1 MSYICGEIKQKQMKT
16 TIDIQGLKQR
26 FSIIGNS
33 PMLNNALERA
43 SLVASTDMN
52 VLIMGESGTGKESF
66 SKIIHQLSARKHN
79 NFIAVNCGA
88 IPEGTI
94 DSELFGHEKGAFTG
108 AIDARKGF
116 FEVTNG
122 GTIFLDEIGEMPLGT
137 QARLLRVLENG
148 EFIKVGS
155 SKVQKTDVR
164 VVAATNVNLMQA
176 IEKNKFRED
185 LYYRLSTVPI
195 YVPPLRERGGAD
207 IYLLFRKFATDF
219 AEKYKS
225 KPVELTEDARKM
237 LAEYRF
243 PGNIRQLKN
252 LTDQI
257 SVISEEN
264 IISASVLAQYLPKN
278 EKSNLPMLFRGQQEE
293 ENFSE
298 RDLLYKVL
306 FDMKKDMHE
315 LKKMVL
321 QMLSDDNL
329 GGKSN
334 KNILQQH
341 QELFSEMTTVSDDF
355 SENFSNNNLST
366 STEIVPLSAIKQ
378 DNFSKDNFIQISANA
393 NTNAN
398 VNANASENQEDTHHT
413 EDILHETEEVS
424 LSLEKQEK
432 DMIIKAL
439 KQAGFRR
446 KQAASHLGISE
457 RTLYRKIKKYDLEHL

>member
-1 MSYICGEIKQKQMKT
+1 MKA

-264 IISASVLAQYLPKN
+264 IISAAILAQYLPKN
-278 EKSNLPMLFRGQQEE
+278 DKNNLPMLFRGQQEE

-321 QMLSDDNL
+321 QMLADDNL
-329 GGKSN
+329 GGKFD

-341 QELFSEMTTVSDDF
+341 QELFSEVTTISSGNPDEF
-355 SENFSNNNLST
+355 PNNTST
-366 STEIVPLSAIKQ
+366 STEIVPLNVIKADFKQ
-378 DNFSKDNFIQISANA
+378 DSISKDNSNNANFIQIGTNITA
-393 NTNAN
+393 NTAE
-398 VNANASENQEDTHHT
+398 SQEDEHHT

-432 DMIIKAL
+432 DMIVKAL